1 MQSRLKIK
9 IGGVFVPKHSFHS
22 IGVLL
27 LNLCLVENDMQTSIE
42 GNRVIDTLS
51 IVKLSKGI
59 RN

>member
-9 IGGVFVPKHSFHS
+9 IGGVFVPKHSFQRV
-22 IGVLL
+22 GVLL

-51 IVKLSKGI
+51 IVKPSKGI